1 MLYMLSKKIVLS
13 RVEIQFGSGI
23 DSGCNV
29 FRNTEIQGYGNRD
42 IGI

>member
-1 MLYMLSKKIVLS
+1 MLSKKIVMS

-23 DSGCNV
+23 DSGRNV
-29 FRNTEIQGYGNRD
+29 FRNTEIQGYGNTE

>member
-13 RVEIQFGSGI
+13 RVEIQFGSGL

-29 FRNTEIQGYGNRD
+29 FRNTEIQGYGNTE

>member
-1 MLYMLSKKIVLS
+1 MLYMLSKKIVMS

-29 FRNTEIQGYGNRD
+29 FRNTEIQGYGNTE